1 MGFLDK
7 IFGGD
12 ATKKAGK
19 KNAAA
24 LEGLNTRGQG
34 YINTGA
40 DASRGFLSKIPGM
53 YQGYVDSG
61 AGARTMLDNGLGLN
75 GAEGSA
81 AALDVLRSTPGYQF
95 QQEAA
100 AQGAARA
107 ASAGGAL
114 NSGNTLIALQDRA
127 QGIAD
132 STQGS
137 WLDRLFQTSQQ
148 GLQATGGAASGITNQ
163 AELEQQ
169 ILAQKLGLDASVVQ
183 GMNNNRNN
191 VAAAKEQ
198 GVANM
203 LDFGTKFLGFLGG

>member
-1 MGFLDK
+1 MGFLSSL
-7 IFGGD
+7 FGGD

-40 DASRGFLSKIPGM
+40 DASRGFLSQIGELFTP
-53 YQGYVDSG
+53 YAE
-61 AGARTMLDNGLGLN
+61 AGSAATTMRGNALGLN
-75 GAEGSA
+75 GPEGNA
-81 AALDVLRSTPGYQF
+81 AAVGAFQQGPGYQF
-95 QQEAA
+95 AVDQAM
-100 AQGAARA
+100 QGAARA

-114 NSGNTLIALQDRA
+114 NSGNTQIALQDRA
-127 QGIAD
+127 SGLANQEY
-132 STQGS
+132 GS
-137 WLDRLFQTSQQ
+137 WLDRLMQTGQQ
-148 GLQATGGAASGITNQ
+148 GLQAAGGQASGVTNQ

-169 ILAQKLGLDASVVQ
+169 ILAQKLGLDASVTQ

-191 VAAAKEQ
+191 TAAAQEQ
-198 GVANM
+198 GLANM